1 MAKFKK
7 YFIVDSDG
15 EEYTVEERDEE
26 EVVEEKVEEPIA
38 DEGLSEE
45 EIAALKKLA
54 AVADKLIG
62 MIETSDACG
71 KDEEVE
77 EEEIVDEDEEV
88 VDEDIDEE
96 VIDTDEELRKDSK
109 KRRDS
114 KSSVGAIE
122 RKRVRQDD
130 SLTDEVADAWAKR
143 YGGNK

>member
-1 MAKFKK
+1 
-7 YFIVDSDG
+7 
-15 EEYTVEERDEE
+15 
-26 EVVEEKVEEPIA
+26 
-38 DEGLSEE
+38 
-45 EIAALKKLA
+45 
-54 AVADKLIG
+54 

-77 EEEIVDEDEEV
+77 EEEIIEEGEE

-96 VIDTDEELRKDSK
+96 IIDTDEELRKDSK

-130 SLTDEVADAWAKR
+130 SLTDEIADAWAKR

>member
-7 YFIVDSDG
+7 YFIVDNDG

-26 EVVEEKVEEPIA
+26 EVVEETVEEPVV
-38 DEGLSEE
+38 DDGLSEE

-77 EEEIVDEDEEV
+77 EEEIIDEGEE

-96 VIDTDEELRKDSK
+96 IIDTDEELRKDSK

-130 SLTDEVADAWAKR
+130 SLTDEIADAWAKR